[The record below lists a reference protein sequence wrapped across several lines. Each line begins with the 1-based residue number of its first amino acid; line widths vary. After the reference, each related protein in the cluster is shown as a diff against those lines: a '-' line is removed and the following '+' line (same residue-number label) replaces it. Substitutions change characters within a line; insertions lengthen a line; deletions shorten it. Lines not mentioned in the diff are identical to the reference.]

1 MQQQVDQV
9 HDVDELKQRLIDI
22 WHGFE
27 QSVINVWKSKIS
39 AFNITPYYAYFI
51 LPIVFV
57 NFVNIKQELLRYVQ
71 QNFASFVFCV
81 LQGSAVTHLKCVEMY
96 DMYYVANFMENTTV
110 KKFRKSVDIC
120 QTYERMY
127 SGTVFIET
135 QCGPTGL

>member
-81 LQGSAVTHLKCVEMY
+81 LQGSGVTPLKCGEIY
-96 DMYYVANFMENTTV
+96 DMDYVANFMENTTV
-110 KKFRKSVDIC
+110 KKILKMVNIC
-120 QTYERMY
+120 
-127 SGTVFIET
+127 
-135 QCGPTGL
+135 